1 MDFKKYIITKNIA
14 AFKRSMSD
22 KKSTLAPAETYEHYT
37 LSSSGKRRSI
47 LSGSVKWAKT
57 EGLQNVGVTG
67 LYLAPA
73 THIEGL
79 NTCKN
84 SGLCVHGCIAFTG
97 FLGFHHQKT
106 IQDRT
111 LALYHY
117 TERYLVDM
125 LRELYIQ
132 SFKASIDGK
141 SLFIRLNGTSDLPF
155 YKVLDMDAIVKD
167 FNGLAGFYDYTKY
180 PVIRNPWSSYHLT
193 YSYSETTKRI
203 PPSHLFDRVAI
214 VVTKKDKIKLL
225 NDYPLMFGDGD
236 AHDIRP
242 LDARK
247 YILLQG
253 KRATAANKQLHDDF
267 IQSYEQCVK
276 LIEGVT
282 PESVRLELIKSAFLR
297 GHLEPVAVQYS
308 DGIRIDFDG
317 VEK

>member
-1 MDFKKYIITKNIA
+1 MDFSKYIITKNIA
-14 AFKRSMSD
+14 AFRRAMSD
-22 KKSTLAPAETYEHYT
+22 NKSTLAPSEIYEHYT

-117 TERYLVDM
+117 TERYLVDL

-132 SFKASIDGK
+132 SFKASIDDK
-141 SLFIRLNGTSDLPF
+141 SLYIRLNGTSDLPF
-155 YKVLDMDAIVKD
+155 YKVLDMDAIVSD
-167 FNGLAGFYDYTKY
+167 FNGLVGFYDYTKY
-180 PVIRNPWSSYHLT
+180 PVIRNPWSSYHIT
-193 YSYSETTKRI
+193 YSYSETTKKI
-203 PPSHLFDRVAI
+203 HSMFNRVAI

-225 NDYPLMFGDGD
+225 NDHPAVFGDGD

-242 LDARK
+242 LDNHK
-247 YILLQG
+247 FILLQG
-253 KRATAANKQLHDDF
+253 KRATTKDKQVHDDF
-267 IQSYEQCVK
+267 IQSYDDCVS
-276 LIEGVT
+276 LFVGGV
-282 PESVRLELIKSAFLR
+282 
-297 GHLEPVAVQYS
+297 Q
-308 DGIRIDFDG
+308 
-317 VEK
+317 

>member
-1 MDFKKYIITKNIA
+1 MDFSKYIITKNIA

-22 KKSTLAPAETYEHYT
+22 NKATLAPAETYEHYT
-37 LSSSGKRRSI
+37 LASSGKRRSI

-132 SFKASIDGK
+132 SFKASIDDK
-141 SLFIRLNGTSDLPF
+141 ELYCRLNGTSDLPF
-155 YKVLDMDAIVKD
+155 YKVLDMDLIVKD

-180 PVIRNPWSSYHLT
+180 PVIKNPWSSYHLT
-193 YSYSETTKRI
+193 YSYSETTNKVH
-203 PPSHLFDRVAI
+203 SMFNRVAI
-214 VVTKKDKIKLL
+214 VVTKKDKQRLL
-225 NDYPLMFGDGD
+225 NDHPSVFGDGD
-236 AHDIRP
+236 LHDIRP
-242 LDARK
+242 LDTHRF
-247 YILLQG
+247 ILLQG
-253 KRATAANKQLHDDF
+253 KRATTAGQELHTDF
-267 IQSYEQCVK
+267 IQSYNDCISLFVGGEV
-276 LIEGVT
+276 
-282 PESVRLELIKSAFLR
+282 
-297 GHLEPVAVQYS
+297 
-308 DGIRIDFDG
+308 
-317 VEK
+317 

>member
-1 MDFKKYIITKNIA
+1 MDFSKYIITKNIA

-22 KKSTLAPAETYEHYT
+22 NKATLAPSETYEHYT
-37 LSSSGKRRSI
+37 LSYSGKRRSI

-57 EGLQNVGVTG
+57 EGLEDVGVTG

-97 FLGFHHQKT
+97 FLGLHHQKT

-132 SFKASIDGK
+132 SFKASIDDK
-141 SLFIRLNGTSDLPF
+141 SLYIRLNGTSDLPF
-155 YKVLDMDAIVKD
+155 YKVLDMDAIVSD

-180 PVIRNPWSSYHLT
+180 PVVKNPWSSYHLT
-193 YSYSETTKRI
+193 YSYSETTKKI
-203 PPSHLFDRVAI
+203 HNSFDRVAI

-225 NDYPLMFGDGD
+225 NEHPAVFCDGD

-242 LDARK
+242 LDNHK

-253 KRATAANKQLHDDF
+253 KRATTKDKQVHDDF
-267 IQSYEQCVK
+267 IQSYSDCVS
-276 LIEGVT
+276 LFVGSEV
-282 PESVRLELIKSAFLR
+282 
-297 GHLEPVAVQYS
+297 
-308 DGIRIDFDG
+308 
-317 VEK
+317 

>member
-1 MDFKKYIITKNIA
+1 MDFTKYIITKNIA
-14 AFKRSMSD
+14 AFRRSMTD
-22 KKSTLAPAETYEHYT
+22 NKSTVAPSETYEHYT

-57 EGLQNVGVTG
+57 QGLQNLGVTG

-97 FLGFHHQKT
+97 MLGFHHQTT
-106 IQDRT
+106 IQNRT

-141 SLFIRLNGTSDLPF
+141 SLYVRLNGTSDLPF
-155 YKVLDMDAIVKD
+155 YRVLDMDAIVKD
-167 FNGLAGFYDYTKY
+167 FNGLSGFYDYTKY
-180 PVIRNPWSSYHLT
+180 PVIKNPWSSYHLT
-193 YSYSETTKRI
+193 YSYSETTKKI
-203 PPSHLFDRVAI
+203 NPMFNRVAI

-225 NDYPLMFGDGD
+225 NDYPTVFGDGD
-236 AHDIRP
+236 LHDIRP
-242 LDARK
+242 LDSHRF
-247 YILLQG
+247 ILLQG
-253 KRATAANKQLHDDF
+253 KRATTKGQELHTDF
-267 IQSYEQCVK
+267 IQSYSDCISLFV
-276 LIEGVT
+276 G
-282 PESVRLELIKSAFLR
+282 
-297 GHLEPVAVQYS
+297 GAV
-308 DGIRIDFDG
+308 
-317 VEK
+317 